1 MKAGKDLI
9 CLMHMTYTPGHLQKP
24 VRLQRV
30 DDSLSR
36 YRR

>member
-1 MKAGKDLI
+1 LSALGFAA
-9 CLMHMTYTPGHLQKP
+9 GHLQKP
-24 VRLQRV
+24 VRFQRV